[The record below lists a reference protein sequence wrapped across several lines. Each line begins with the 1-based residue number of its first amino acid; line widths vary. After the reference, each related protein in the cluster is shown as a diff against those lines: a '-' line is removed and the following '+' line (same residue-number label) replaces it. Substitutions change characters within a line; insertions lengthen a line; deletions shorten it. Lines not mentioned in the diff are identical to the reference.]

1 MTDTT
6 VESVGGIQGV
16 SNLLVQHPKRGRH
29 FALGQVL
36 VYGALTVLFVFSVA
50 PLLLAWFTAFKTGT
64 QVLEH
69 PFRPPMPG
77 TLDNIKEAWT
87 VGRFNV
93 YFKNSVIISLA
104 DVLGMLV
111 VATLAG
117 YALGR
122 LQFPGKKLLLLVL
135 LVGMTVPVSAILIPL
150 YLRMRDFH
158 LLDTYASVIIADIA
172 LAAPIFVF
180 IMRGFFK
187 DLPRELEDAAR
198 LDGASEIQVF
208 WQVMLPLARPGLMT
222 VALLEFLWS
231 WNDLLL
237 PLVFLVTDDR
247 RTLPVGMLFYQGK
260 FTVDYGLMCAG
271 VLILSLPI
279 TILFLFF
286 QRSFVQGL
294 TSGALKG

>member
-1 MTDTT
+1 MTDQAAPTAMI
-6 VESVGGIQGV
+6 GGPTRRILPSPYRRKSRFSLGMV
-16 SNLLVQHPKRGRH
+16 VAYV
-29 FALGQVL
+29 ALI
-36 VYGALTVLFVFSVA
+36 TLFVFAVA
-50 PLLLAWFTAFKTGT
+50 PLMLAWFTAFKTSSD
-64 QVLEH
+64 VLAH
-69 PFRPPMPG
+69 PFRPPTSP
-77 TLDNIKEAWT
+77 TLDNVREAWT

-93 YFKNSVIISLA
+93 YFKNSLIISLI
-104 DVLGMLV
+104 DVAGMLV

-117 YALGR
+117 YALAR
-122 LQFPGKKLLLLVL
+122 LQFPGKRLLLLVL

-150 YLRMRDFH
+150 YMRMRDFH
-158 LLDTYASVIIADIA
+158 LLDTYGSVIIADIA

-180 IMRGFFK
+180 IMRAFFK

-198 LDGASEIQVF
+198 LDGASEFQLL
-208 WQVMLPLARPGLMT
+208 WQIMLPLAKPGLVT

-237 PLVFLVTDDR
+237 PLVFLVTDDL

-271 VLILSLPI
+271 VLILSLPV
-279 TILFLFF
+279 TILFLIF
-286 QRSFVQGL
+286 QRNFVQGL

>member
-6 VESVGGIQGV
+6 VES
-16 SNLLVQHPKRGRH
+16 LVTSVATTQSLIIPARRKARFSPGM
-29 FALGQVL
+29 LVTYVVL
-36 VYGALTVLFVFSVA
+36 IILFVFAVA
-50 PLLLAWFTAFKTGT
+50 PLLLAWFTAFKTSSE
-64 QVLEH
+64 VLAH
-69 PFRPPMPG
+69 PFRPPTSP
-77 TLDNIKEAWT
+77 TLDNVREAWT

-93 YFKNSVIISLA
+93 YFKNSLIISLV
-104 DVLGMLV
+104 DVAGMLV

-122 LQFPGKKLLLLVL
+122 LQFPGKRLLLLVL

-150 YLRMRDFH
+150 YMRMRDFH
-158 LLDTYASVIIADIA
+158 LLDTYGSVIIADIA

-180 IMRGFFK
+180 VMRAFFK

-198 LDGASEIQVF
+198 LDGASEFQVF
-208 WQVMLPLARPGLMT
+208 WQVMLPLAKPGLIT

-237 PLVFLVTDDR
+237 PLVFLVTDDL

-279 TILFLFF
+279 TILFLIF
-286 QRSFVQGL
+286 QRNFVQGL